1 MVRRFFASNDAFNGE
16 FAQFLEQERG
26 TGEDVANTV
35 TGILKDVQ
43 ARGGEAVAEYTAR
56 FDGLQLDPSTLTSD
70 NVNLHSLAAQCPADL
85 REAIDFA
92 HDRIATY
99 HAAQRPADHSFTDSA
114 GVELGWRWTALESV
128 GVYVPGGRA
137 SYPSSVLMNVV
148 PAKIAGVERIVM
160 VAPAPQGELSPAVAY
175 AALKAGVEEFYPI
188 GGAQA
193 VGALAF
199 GTSNMAPVDKIVGP
213 GNAFVAEAK
222 RQVFGRVGI
231 DTIAGPSEIL
241 VIADHTANPDWIA
254 SDLLSQAE
262 HDPSSQSILIVVDQ
276 AVGDS
281 VEGAVENQL
290 KTLPTG
296 ERARE
301 SWMNNGA
308 IVVAPD
314 LPAAA
319 SIANRIAA
327 EHLELA
333 VEDPDALLPLIRH
346 AGAVFLGHYTPE
358 ALGDYVTG
366 SNHVLPT
373 SRAARFSSGLGL
385 YDFLKRMSVQ
395 RVGPEGF
402 AAIAPAAL
410 RLAEAERLPAH
421 ARSISI
427 RSNQGTDG

>member
-213 GNAFVAEAK
+213 GNAFVAEA
-222 RQVFGRVGI
+222 
-231 DTIAGPSEIL
+231 
-241 VIADHTANPDWIA
+241 
-254 SDLLSQAE
+254 
-262 HDPSSQSILIVVDQ
+262 
-276 AVGDS
+276 
-281 VEGAVENQL
+281 
-290 KTLPTG
+290 
-296 ERARE
+296 
-301 SWMNNGA
+301 
-308 IVVAPD
+308 
-314 LPAAA
+314 
-319 SIANRIAA
+319 
-327 EHLELA
+327 
-333 VEDPDALLPLIRH
+333 
-346 AGAVFLGHYTPE
+346 
-358 ALGDYVTG
+358 
-366 SNHVLPT
+366 
-373 SRAARFSSGLGL
+373 
-385 YDFLKRMSVQ
+385 
-395 RVGPEGF
+395 
-402 AAIAPAAL
+402 
-410 RLAEAERLPAH
+410 
-421 ARSISI
+421 
-427 RSNQGTDG
+427 